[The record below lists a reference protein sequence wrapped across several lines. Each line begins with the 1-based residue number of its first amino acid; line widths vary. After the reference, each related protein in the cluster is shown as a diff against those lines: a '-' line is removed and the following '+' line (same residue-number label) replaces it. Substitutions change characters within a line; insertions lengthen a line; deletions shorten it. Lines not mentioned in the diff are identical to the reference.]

1 MRWKICFFPSGFQG
15 KSSWREGTIPAFQGT
30 TQSPLVVARVS
41 QHKLRWHFISRAQDR
56 STWGPS
62 GEFLVGSICSAA
74 GLKFE
79 KCWDWLFN
87 WDLGNNMSYFLDVF
101 RQVICLGKAFTLL
114 VCLKLVIVLS
124 ALCFFFKIGC
134 FDRCWESLLYLFALT
149 NKKTVMTTRQNFKI
163 YRKTA
168 NFNLW
173 RISCSCMISICL
185 FLFLF
190 RLFFVVSFI

>member
-1 MRWKICFFPSGFQG
+1 MRIIQFTDCYWQNSTGWIFLDMQIVLKISQAWRSREKGWILTWNIRWKICFFPSGFQG

-56 STWGPS
+56 STRGPS
-62 GEFLVGSICSAA
+62 GEFLVGSICPSG

-79 KCWDWLFN
+79 KCWDWFFN
-87 WDLGNNMSYFLDVF
+87 WDLGNNLSYFLDVF

-124 ALCFFFKIGC
+124 ALCFFF
-134 FDRCWESLLYLFALT
+134 
-149 NKKTVMTTRQNFKI
+149 
-163 YRKTA
+163 
-168 NFNLW
+168 
-173 RISCSCMISICL
+173 
-185 FLFLF
+185 
-190 RLFFVVSFI
+190 